1 MRLSN
6 LAFQQQV
13 LDWFDK
19 HGRKHLPWQHNIT
32 AYRVWIS
39 EIMLQQTQVT
49 TVIPY
54 FQRFMAHFPTVQDL
68 AAAPLDA
75 VLHLWTGLGYYAR
88 GRNLHRAAQIIS
100 TDYQGELPTT
110 LAGLEQLPGIGR
122 STAGAILA
130 ISQGQATPIL
140 DGNVKRLLCR
150 FAGVEGW
157 PGETKVQKQLWQ
169 IAEYYMPQTNTAAYT
184 QAMMDLGA
192 MICSR
197 SKPKCSSCPLQN
209 ACLAYQ
215 QNRTQALPWPK
226 PSKQL
231 PVKTTQFILLH
242 YNGQFL
248 LEKRPPVGIWGGLWG
263 FPEYDGKVGLREWCQ
278 KNYPCKIDAIEPL
291 PSFRHTFSHFH
302 LDITPILVEVINW
315 ECAVNDKDTCWYE
328 FNKTQGGLSA
338 PVKYLLQ
345 LMTKKELL

>member
-1 MRLSN
+1 MQLSN

-13 LDWFDK
+13 LDWFVK
-19 HGRKHLPWQHNIT
+19 HGRKHLPWQQDIT

-54 FQRFMAHFPTVQDL
+54 FQRFMTHFPTVQDL

-88 GRNLHRAAQIIS
+88 GRNLHKAAQIIS
-100 TDYQGELPTT
+100 AKYQGELPITI
-110 LAGLEQLPGIGR
+110 AELEQLPGIGR

-130 ISQGQATPIL
+130 ISQDQATPIL

-150 FAGVEGW
+150 FAGIEGW

-192 MICSR
+192 MICTR
-197 SKPKCSSCPLQN
+197 SKPKCTSCPLQN
-209 ACLAYQ
+209 NCLAYQ
-215 QNRTQALPWPK
+215 QNRTQELPWPK
-226 PSKQL
+226 PAKQL
-231 PVKTTQFILLH
+231 PVKTTQFILLQ

-263 FPEYDGKVGLREWCQ
+263 FPEYNGKIAIQEWCQ
-278 KNYPCKIDAIEPL
+278 KNYHCKIGDIEPL

-302 LDITPILVEVINW
+302 LDITPVLVKVTAWQGI
-315 ECAVNDKDTCWYE
+315 VNDKEICWYE
-328 FNKTQGGLSA
+328 IDKTLGGLAA
-338 PVKYLLQ
+338 PVKKLLQ
-345 LMTKKELL
+345 KIS

>member
-13 LDWFDK
+13 LNWFVK
-19 HGRKHLPWQHNIT
+19 HGRKHLPWQQDIT

-54 FQRFMAHFPTVQDL
+54 FQRFMTHFPTVQDL

-88 GRNLHRAAQIIS
+88 GRNLHKAAQIIS
-100 TDYQGELPTT
+100 ANYQGELPITI
-110 LAGLEQLPGIGR
+110 AELEQLPGIGR

-130 ISQGQATPIL
+130 ISQDQATPIL

-150 FAGVEGW
+150 FAGIEGW

-192 MICSR
+192 MICTR
-197 SKPKCSSCPLQN
+197 SKPKCTSCPLQN
-209 ACLAYQ
+209 NCLAYQ
-215 QNRTQALPWPK
+215 QNRTQELPWPK
-226 PSKQL
+226 PAKQL
-231 PVKTTQFILLH
+231 PVKTTQFILLQ

-263 FPEYDGKVGLREWCQ
+263 FPEYNGKVAMQEWCQ
-278 KNYPCKIDAIEPL
+278 KNYQCKIGDIEPL

-302 LDITPILVEVINW
+302 LDITPVLVKVTTW
-315 ECAVNDKDTCWYE
+315 QGSLNDKEICWYE
-328 FNKTQGGLSA
+328 IDKTLGGLAA
-338 PVKYLLQ
+338 PVKKLLQ
-345 LMTKKELL
+345 KIS